1 MDGHSSRPDVAVRLK
16 QPTREQRGPRQCSP
30 IWSCSEW
37 GLPCHATLS
46 SRAVRSYRT
55 VSPLPRTP
63 CDAVRRSVLCCTV
76 RRLTPPRRYLALCPM
91 EPGLSSKCLRTSRPS
106 GRLAGIVPRET
117 VEHQKRRRPS
127 SFLAGVGTN
136 GYGAA
141 QSAPIRLRHL
151 PPLRRGREAEDA
163 AIWNPSPACGG
174 RWRQPEGGRS
184 CENMTRWFRICHS
197 VH

>member
-1 MDGHSSRPDVAVRLK
+1 MLAEGFSDSGKREIRVRTRRKAVPERRFAASGRVREKNESACKPGSVLDGHSSRPDVAVRLK

-55 VSPLPRTP
+55 VSPLPRTS

-106 GRLAGIVPRET
+106 GRL
-117 VEHQKRRRPS
+117 
-127 SFLAGVGTN
+127 
-136 GYGAA
+136 
-141 QSAPIRLRHL
+141 
-151 PPLRRGREAEDA
+151 
-163 AIWNPSPACGG
+163 GG
-174 RWRQPEGGRS
+174 D
-184 CENMTRWFRICHS
+184 CTA
-197 VH
+197 